1 MSNIKIKFT
10 HNGKQRTGKFIL
22 RTSYGTVNIVHRGRV
37 WSILEKDVLNMQD
50 IINEK
55 ITGEL

>member
-1 MSNIKIKFT
+1 MSKPKIRFM
-10 HNGKQRTGKFIL
+10 HNGKQRTGKFLL

-37 WSILEKDVLNMQD
+37 WSVSEENVLNMQD

-55 ITGEL
+55 RVG